1 MLATSS
7 CGLIQI
13 SDSICHDAQVR
24 IAVVAESFLPQANG
38 VTVTLLR
45 LLEYLAANGD
55 EVIVLAPAARRGQD
69 SVSIYAGASVR
80 RFRAVPLPGYSEMR
94 LSTPRVRTLE
104 DHLRWFDP
112 DVVHLA
118 APFMLG
124 WQAIGA
130 AHALGLPS
138 VAVYQ
143 TEVPSYAKR
152 YKVRQIEPLLWR
164 RIEDIHKSATLSLAP
179 SSYACQQLIDRGV
192 HRVAVWP
199 HGVDRDRFS
208 SVHRDDVL
216 RASLLAEGEV
226 LVGYVGR
233 LAREKQVE
241 DLAVLQQVPGVR
253 LVVVGDGP
261 RDAWLRRALPGAV
274 FTGRLDGAELPRL
287 MASLDVFVHTG
298 EMDTFAQTIQEAQA
312 CGVPVVAPSRGGPID
327 LVQHGVNGFLYQPGQ
342 LAAMAQHV
350 ASLVADPVR
359 RAEMGM
365 AARESTAARTWDAV
379 NEQVSVHYRN
389 AITFAA
395 RDRAAGH
402 RPARRWLLTR

>member
-1 MLATSS
+1 M
-7 CGLIQI
+7 
-13 SDSICHDAQVR
+13 R

-55 EVIVLAPAARRGQD
+55 EVIVLAPAAGRGQD
-69 SVSIYAGASVR
+69 SVSVYAGASVR
-80 RFRAVPLPGYSEMR
+80 RFRAVPLPGYSELR

-104 DHLRWFDP
+104 EHLRCFDA

-130 AHALGLPS
+130 AHTLGLPS

-199 HGVDRDRFS
+199 HGVDRERFS
-208 SVHRDDVL
+208 PVHRDEAL
-216 RASLLAEGEV
+216 RTSLLTDGEV

-241 DLAVLQQVPGVR
+241 DLAVLQQLPGVR
-253 LVVVGDGP
+253 VVVVGDGP
-261 RDAWLRRALPGAV
+261 REEWLRRTLPGAV
-274 FTGRLDGAELPRL
+274 FTGRLDGAELPRM
-287 MASLDVFVHTG
+287 MASLDMFVHTG

-312 CGVPVVAPSRGGPID
+312 CGVPVIAPARGGPID
-327 LVQHGVNGFLYQPGQ
+327 LVQHGETGFLYQPGQ
-342 LAAMAQHV
+342 LDAMRQYVATLAAN
-350 ASLVADPVR
+350 PVR
-359 RAEMGM
+359 RAEMGL
-365 AARESTAARTWDAV
+365 AARDSTAERTWEAV
-379 NEQVSVHYRN
+379 NHQVTVHYRN
-389 AITFAA
+389 AISFSA

>member
-1 MLATSS
+1 M
-7 CGLIQI
+7 
-13 SDSICHDAQVR
+13 R

-45 LLEYLAANGD
+45 LLEYLDVRGED
-55 EVIVLAPAARRGQD
+55 VLVLAPAPGRGEHA
-69 SVSIYAGASVR
+69 VAEYAGATVR
-80 RFRAVPLPGYSEMR
+80 RYRAVPLPGYSEMR
-94 LSTPRVRTLE
+94 LSNPRVRTLE
-104 DHLRWFDP
+104 EHLRYFGP

-118 APFMLG
+118 APFVLG

-130 AHALGLPS
+130 AQSLGLPS

-179 SSYACQQLIDRGV
+179 SSYACKQLIDRGV

-208 SVHRDDVL
+208 PVHRDEAL
-216 RASLLAEGEV
+216 RATVARGDEV
-226 LVGYVGR
+226 VVGYVGR

-241 DLAVLQQVPGVR
+241 DLAVLQNLPGVR

-261 RDAWLRRALPGAV
+261 RRDQVMRALPDAT
-274 FTGRLDGAELPRL
+274 FTGRLEGADLTRM

-312 CGVPVVAPSRGGPID
+312 CGVPAVAPARGGPID
-327 LVQHGVNGFLYQPGQ
+327 LIADGQNGFLYPPGDLVAMRRAVAT
-342 LAAMAQHV
+342 LA
-350 ASLVADPVR
+350 ADPVR
-359 RAEMGM
+359 RTMMGL
-365 AARESTAARTWDAV
+365 AARESTAPRTWDAV
-379 NEQVSVHYRN
+379 NAEVTQHYAN
-389 AITFAA
+389 AIEFAA
-395 RDRAAGH
+395 RDRIASGG
-402 RPARRWLLTR
+402 RPMRRRLITR

>member
-1 MLATSS
+1 MPF
-7 CGLIQI
+7 
-13 SDSICHDAQVR
+13 CHDVRVR

-45 LLEYLAANGD
+45 LLEYLHERGD
-55 EVIVLAPAARRGQD
+55 DVLVLAPAAGRGQD
-69 SVSIYAGASVR
+69 AVTHYAGADVR
-80 RFRAVPLPGYSEMR
+80 RYRAVSLPGYSDMR
-94 LSTPRVRTLE
+94 VSNPRVRTLE
-104 DHLRWFDP
+104 EHLRCFAP
-112 DVVHLA
+112 DVLHLA

-143 TEVPSYAKR
+143 TEVPTYAKR

-179 SSYACQQLIDRGV
+179 SSYACGQLVDRGV

-208 SVHRDDVL
+208 PTHRSEALHGDL
-216 RASLLAEGEV
+216 GPRGEV

-241 DLAVLQQVPGVR
+241 DLSVLGDLPGVR
-253 LVVVGDGP
+253 VVVIGDGP
-261 RDAWLRRALPGAV
+261 QRARLARRLPNAMFAGHLGGTDLSRA
-274 FTGRLDGAELPRL
+274 

-298 EMDTFAQTIQEAQA
+298 EMDTFAQTVQEAHA
-312 CGVPVVAPSRGGPID
+312 SGVPVVAPARGGPID
-327 LVQHGVNGFLYQPGQ
+327 LVDHGSTGYLYAPGDLRALRSHVRA
-342 LAAMAQHV
+342 LAA
-350 ASLVADPVR
+350 DPLIR
-359 RAEMGM
+359 GAMGLR
-365 AARESTAARTWDAV
+365 AREATAGRTWDAV
-379 NEQVSVHYRN
+379 NAQVVRHYEN
-389 AITFAA
+389 AIEFAA
-395 RDRAAGH
+395 ADRAAGH
-402 RPARRWLLTR
+402 RPTRRWLITRSLLTR

>member
-1 MLATSS
+1 M
-7 CGLIQI
+7 
-13 SDSICHDAQVR
+13 R

-45 LLEYLAANGD
+45 LLEYLAARGD
-55 EVIVLAPAARRGQD
+55 EVLVLAPAAGRGQD
-69 SVSIYAGASVR
+69 EVTCYAGASVR
-80 RFRAVPLPGYSEMR
+80 RFRAVPLPGYGELR

-104 DHLRWFDP
+104 DHLRSFDP
-112 DVVHLA
+112 DVIHLA
-118 APFMLG
+118 APFLLG

-130 AHALGLPS
+130 AHALDLPS

-152 YKVRQIEPLLWR
+152 YRIGRIEPLLWR

-179 SSYACQQLIDRGV
+179 SSYACGQLIDRGV

-208 SVHRDDVL
+208 PVHRDDAL
-216 RASLLAEGEV
+216 RSQLAPGGEV

-241 DLAVLQQVPGVR
+241 DLATLQDLPGVR
-253 LVVVGDGP
+253 VVIVGDGP
-261 RDAWLRRALPGAV
+261 RDAWLRRVLPRAT
-274 FTGRLDGAELPRL
+274 FTGRLDGRDLPRM
-287 MASLDVFVHTG
+287 MASLDAFVHTG

-312 CGVPVVAPSRGGPID
+312 CGVPTIAPARGGPID
-327 LVQHGVNGFLYQPGQ
+327 LIQHGENGFLYAPGD
-342 LAAMAQHV
+342 LEAMRAQV
-350 ASLVADPVR
+350 AWLVQHPVS

-365 AARESTAARTWDAV
+365 TARESTDGRSWDAV
-379 NEQVSVHYRN
+379 NEQVTVHYRN
-389 AITFAA
+389 AIRFAES
-395 RDRAAGH
+395 DREAGH